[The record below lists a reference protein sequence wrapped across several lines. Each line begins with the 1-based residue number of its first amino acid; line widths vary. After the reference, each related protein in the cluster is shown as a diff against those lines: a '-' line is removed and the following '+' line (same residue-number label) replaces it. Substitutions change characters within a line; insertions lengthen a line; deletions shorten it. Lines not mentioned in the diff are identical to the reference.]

1 MDIAECDYEVN
12 YDCKNT
18 LNWIATFMTKY
29 ISKGGGLPE
38 FLLRVQSLYLQF
50 VAKTFQNFSKLCFKT
65 FQNCVSKLFKT
76 LFQNFSKLRF
86 KTFQKY
92 VSKLFNFLVGFGF
105 SVVQILGN
113 VTLLLSMV
121 KSTQRM
127 KSKLLASVRRK
138 KQVL

>member
-50 VAKTFQNFSKLCFKT
+50 VPKTFQNS
-65 FQNCVSKLFKT
+65 
-76 LFQNFSKLRF
+76 
-86 KTFQKY
+86 

>member
-65 FQNCVSKLFKT
+65 FQNPVSKLFKT
-76 LFQNFSKLRF
+76 VFQNFSKLCF
-86 KTFQKY
+86 KTFQNS
-92 VSKLFNFLVGFGF
+92 VSKLFKTAFQNFSKICFKTFQFLGWFWIQCGSNFG
-105 SVVQILGN
+105 
-113 VTLLLSMV
+113 
-121 KSTQRM
+121 
-127 KSKLLASVRRK
+127 
-138 KQVL
+138 